1 MRLKIVDERNESIN
15 SGSLNTNKDLS
26 GKFCSNPFSFFEI
39 KNNGDVSLCCSS
51 WLPEIIGNINDST
64 IDEIFNSERA
74 QEIRKSIL
82 DGSFKYC
89 DHAICPKIQS
99 GDLPYKNQLKDQRY
113 VDIVDNNKVIIN
125 HPSFIN
131 FVFDPSCNL
140 SCPSCRI
147 KKILHTSG
155 PEYEK
160 MKNIERKITEELK
173 KINSSHSYTINVTGS
188 GDPFGSK
195 IFRDFLFNFDGS
207 NNKNIKINL
216 QTNGVMFT
224 PAVWKRMYKI
234 HDNIYSVI
242 VSIDAATE
250 TTYNKIRVGGNWN
263 TLIENMKFMSSLRR
277 QNKIKNLRV
286 DYVVQKYNYM
296 EMKDFV
302 LMFLSRDYDVDVVNF
317 SALNDWGTWNKK
329 DFLDMAIWHKENVLY
344 DDFVKSMKDPI
355 FNLKNVWLGNLSS
368 YRDKA

>member
-15 SGSLNTNKDLS
+15 SGSLNTNKDLTDR
-26 GKFCSNPFSFFEI
+26 FCSNPFSFFEV

-64 IDEIFNSERA
+64 MDEIFNSEKA

-89 DHAICPKIQS
+89 DHGICPKIQS
-99 GDLPYKNQLKDQRY
+99 GDLPLKDTITDERY
-113 VDIVDNNKVIIN
+113 KDIIRNNKVVLD
-125 HPSFIN
+125 HPTFIN

-140 SCPSCRI
+140 SCPSCRV

-160 MKNIERKITEELK
+160 MKNIERKITQELE
-173 KINSSHSYTINVTGS
+173 KIDTSHSYRINVTGS

-195 IFRDFLFNFDGS
+195 IFRDFLFNLDGS
-207 NNKNIKINL
+207 KKKNLKISL

-224 PAVWKRMYKI
+224 PAIWKRMSKI
-234 HDNIYSVI
+234 QDNIDSVI

-250 TTYNKIRVGGNWN
+250 ATYNKVRVGGNWGL
-263 TLIENMKFMSSLRR
+263 LIENMKFLSSLRS

-286 DYVVQKYNYM
+286 DYVVQKYNYK

-302 LMFLSRDYDVDVVNF
+302 LIFLSKDYDIDVVNF
-317 SALNDWGTWNKK
+317 SALNDWGTWDKK
-329 DFLDMAIWHKENVLY
+329 EFLDMAVWHKENALY
-344 DDFVKSMKDPI
+344 NDFIEHMKDPV
-355 FNLKNVWLGNLSS
+355 FNLKNVWLGNLTS
-368 YRDKA
+368 YRSKK